1 MIAFKKHKPPVGARP
16 GTFSVQMSSPKSRVT
31 RFIYDAEFIEEERL
45 SGLDN
50 LRPDT
55 PDGMVT
61 WIDVQGLGDAETL
74 LRISELYKIHHLAI
88 ADVVNVPQRPKN
100 EIYDE
105 HQLIIV
111 RMARI
116 ATSGKPEFSH
126 RFTMPPPVTQGTAAT
141 TVEAR
146 NPERHFD
153 VEQVAIIIGTNFVI
167 TFQEQYGDIL
177 DPVRQRLRMAS
188 GKIRSLGPDYLA
200 YALVDAIVDGYF
212 PVIELL
218 SETLE
223 ELEDEV
229 LSHPSARHPEEIHRV
244 KSLVLSLRR
253 SLWPTRDML
262 GTVLREPTPYIQEQ
276 TRVYF
281 RDILDHA
288 IQLAD
293 VLDTQRETTSG
304 LMNTY
309 LSVMSN
315 RTNEV
320 MKVLTVITT
329 IFIPLSFITGI
340 YGMNFDYMPELHS
353 PFGYPA
359 VWLVM
364 LAVGF
369 SLGYFF
375 KRRGWFHS
383 DQ

>member
-1 MIAFKKHKPPVGARP
+1 MIAFKKHKPPAGARP
-16 GTFSVQMSSPKSRVT
+16 GTFAVQMSSPKPRVN
-31 RFIYDAEFIEEERL
+31 RFIYDGEFIKEERVH
-45 SGLDN
+45 GLDD
-50 LRPDT
+50 LRPNT
-55 PDGMVT
+55 PEGMVT
-61 WIDVQGLGDAETL
+61 WLDVQGLGDAETL

-100 EIYDE
+100 EIYDD

-116 ATSGKPEFSH
+116 ATSGQLPGSR
-126 RFTMPPPVTQGTAAT
+126 RFTMAPTTQASRVAADST
-141 TVEAR
+141 SD
-146 NPERHFD
+146 PEHHFE
-153 VEQVAIIIGTNFVI
+153 VEQVAIIVGTNFVV

-177 DPVRQRLRMAS
+177 DPVRQRLRMSS
-188 GKIRSLGPDYLA
+188 GKIRALGPDYLA
-200 YALVDAIVDGYF
+200 YALIDAIVDGYF
-212 PVIELL
+212 PVVELL

-223 ELEDEV
+223 DLEDEV
-229 LSHPSARHPEEIHRV
+229 LTQPSARHPEEIHRV

-262 GTVLREPTPYIQEQ
+262 GTLLREPTPYIREQ

-281 RDILDHA
+281 RDVLDHA
-288 IQLAD
+288 SQLSD
-293 VLDTQRETTSG
+293 VLETQRETISG

-329 IFIPLSFITGI
+329 IFIPLSFITGV
-340 YGMNFDYMPELHS
+340 YGMNFDFMPELHS
-353 PFGYPA
+353 AVGYPL
-359 VWLVM
+359 VWVVM
-364 LAVGF
+364 LGVGLA
-369 SLGYFF
+369 LGYYF
-375 KRRGWFHS
+375 KRQGWFHS

>member
-1 MIAFKKHKPPVGARP
+1 
-16 GTFSVQMSSPKSRVT
+16 
-31 RFIYDAEFIEEERL
+31 
-45 SGLDN
+45 
-50 LRPDT
+50 
-55 PDGMVT
+55 
-61 WIDVQGLGDAETL
+61 
-74 LRISELYKIHHLAI
+74 
-88 ADVVNVPQRPKN
+88 
-100 EIYDE
+100 
-105 HQLIIV
+105 LI
-111 RMARI
+111 
-116 ATSGKPEFSH
+116 
-126 RFTMPPPVTQGTAAT
+126 
-141 TVEAR
+141 
-146 NPERHFD
+146 
-153 VEQVAIIIGTNFVI
+153 
-167 TFQEQYGDIL
+167 
-177 DPVRQRLRMAS
+177 
-188 GKIRSLGPDYLA
+188 
-200 YALVDAIVDGYF
+200 DAIVDGYF

-288 IQLAD
+288 IQLAE

-353 PFGYPA
+353 HFGYPA

-364 LAVGF
+364 LAVGL